1 MILYAIFRD
10 TRLRHAKLWL
20 KWFEDLIYDVVEN
33 NVVGKHS
40 GAFYAATKAWQRANR
55 PKVYYSF
62 VMTAGR
68 FRKLMP
74 KQMYLVLRGRR
85 LYSLIELVNTIS

>member
-1 MILYAIFRD
+1 MWEFII
-10 TRLRHAKLWL
+10 
-20 KWFEDLIYDVVEN
+20 IYDD
-33 NVVGKHS
+33 NVAGKHS
-40 GAFYAATKAWQRANR
+40 GAFYAATKAWRRANR

-74 KQMYLVLRGRR
+74 KQMYLVLRDRR
-85 LYSLIELVNTIS
+85 AGCIPNWIGKHHKLADK